1 MTSRASKPKET
12 NLRQKAIDG
21 LQTQL
26 GYSFRNPELL
36 ELALTHASVAEG
48 ARKMADNERLEFL
61 GDRVLGLMIAE
72 SLMEAYPE
80 ASEGDLSRR
89 FHNLVSREA
98 CADVARQLDLG
109 AAIRLAAGETKSGGR
124 SNPTILGDACEAL
137 MAAVYV
143 DGGYSSVVRCFKPLW
158 VKALTDSGNVSR
170 SNPKSF
176 LQEWAVA
183 NGKSTPAYNL
193 VGRKGPDHAPIFTIE
208 VVISGLAPQSATGK
222 SRQEAEKAAAL
233 GLIERE
239 KLN

>member
-1 MTSRASKPKET
+1 MTARAP
-12 NLRQKAIDG
+12 NLRSKAIES
-21 LQTQL
+21 LQDRL
-26 GYSFRNPELL
+26 GYCFRNPDLL

-72 SLMEAYPE
+72 ALMEALPD

-89 FHNLVSREA
+89 FHTLVSRET
-98 CADVARQLDLG
+98 CADVARQLDVGPAL
-109 AAIRLAAGETKSGGR
+109 RLAAGETKSGGR

-137 MAAVYV
+137 MAAVYI
-143 DGGYSSVVRCFKPLW
+143 DGGYDTVLKTFKPLW
-158 VKALTDSGNVSR
+158 MRALHDSGNASR

-183 NGKSTPAYNL
+183 NGRGAPVYNL
-193 VGRKGPDHAPIFTIE
+193 LERKGPDHAPQFTIE
-208 VVISGLAPQSATGK
+208 VRIDQLKPQSASGR

-233 GLIERE
+233 TLIERE